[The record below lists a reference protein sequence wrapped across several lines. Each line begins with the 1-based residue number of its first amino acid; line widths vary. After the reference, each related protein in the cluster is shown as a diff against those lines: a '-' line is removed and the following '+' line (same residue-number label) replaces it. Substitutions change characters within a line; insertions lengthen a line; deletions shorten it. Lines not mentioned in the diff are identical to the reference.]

1 MAIKLSIGTPLFDYH
16 ITLPH
21 SFTYLL
27 YSDGGNFE
35 ENELLA
41 RSIQELL
48 KHHVKVVLITA
59 AGYGLDGKK
68 YAVRLKGLFSSFI
81 AAKLTAEEI
90 GRFYVFGGE
99 CNYLMRCEVEDRD
112 DTEVAS
118 GVILVPVPIE
128 EWQGDHLHGPKPSKW
143 NQEEITNI
151 LDTAESVM
159 NQTVEDLKLR
169 AKILRKERAVGL
181 FPGGDEMAAKFP
193 KGHGSKKLKREALD
207 ECVLRILNQLERQRP
222 PITIPYC
229 VFNGG
234 RDAWI
239 DIGNKSVGIQCL
251 QAYFSLEPANC
262 LHVGDQFTL
271 IGNDLAA
278 RQVCPTIWITK
289 PQETEKIL
297 EHLLKYLGI
306 CEVPIKR
313 RLTKDSDILVF
324 DAYSGNFAS
333 ENK

>member
-1 MAIKLSIGTPLFDYH
+1 MTNYQLIHALN
-16 ITLPH
+16 
-21 SFTYLL
+21 
-27 YSDGGNFE
+27 SDGGNFE

-41 RSIQELL
+41 RSIHELL
-48 KHHVKVVLITA
+48 KHGVKVVLITA

-68 YAVRLKGLFSSFI
+68 YAVRLKGLFNSFI
-81 AAKLTAEEI
+81 AGNLSSDEI
-90 GRFYVFGGE
+90 ERFYVFGGE
-99 CNYLMRCEVEDRD
+99 CNYLMRCEIEDRD
-112 DTEVAS
+112 DCEGVS
-118 GVILVPVPIE
+118 KVILVPVPTE
-128 EWQGDHLHGPKPSKW
+128 EWQGDHLNGPKPSKW
-143 NQEEITNI
+143 DQNEISSI
-151 LDTAESVM
+151 LDTAENVM
-159 NQTVEDLKLR
+159 NQTLNDLKLR

-181 FPGGDEMAAKFP
+181 FPGGDEMAVKFP

-207 ECVLRILNQLERQRP
+207 ECVLRILSQLERQRP
-222 PITIPYC
+222 PISIPYC

-251 QAYFSLEPANC
+251 QAYFSFEPHNC

-271 IGNDLAA
+271 IGNDFAA
-278 RQVCPTIWITK
+278 RKVCPTIWITK

-313 RLTKDSDILVF
+313 RLTRDAADAPKF
-324 DAYSGNFAS
+324 DAYSGKFANES
-333 ENK
+333 K

>member
-1 MAIKLSIGTPLFDYH
+1 M
-16 ITLPH
+16 
-21 SFTYLL
+21 
-27 YSDGGNFE
+27 
-35 ENELLA
+35 
-41 RSIQELL
+41 
-48 KHHVKVVLITA
+48 
-59 AGYGLDGKK
+59 
-68 YAVRLKGLFSSFI
+68 
-81 AAKLTAEEI
+81 
-90 GRFYVFGGE
+90 
-99 CNYLMRCEVEDRD
+99 
-112 DTEVAS
+112 
-118 GVILVPVPIE
+118 
-128 EWQGDHLHGPKPSKW
+128 
-143 NQEEITNI
+143 
-151 LDTAESVM
+151 
-159 NQTVEDLKLR
+159 
-169 AKILRKERAVGL
+169 
-181 FPGGDEMAAKFP
+181 
-193 KGHGSKKLKREALD
+193 
-207 ECVLRILNQLERQRP
+207 NQLERQRP

-313 RLTKDSDILVF
+313 RLTKDADIPVF